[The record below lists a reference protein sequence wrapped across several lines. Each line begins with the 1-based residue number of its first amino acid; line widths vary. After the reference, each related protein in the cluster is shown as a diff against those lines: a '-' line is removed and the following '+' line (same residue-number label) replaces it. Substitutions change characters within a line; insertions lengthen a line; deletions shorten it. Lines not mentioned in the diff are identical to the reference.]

1 MKGFYVFLEMLP
13 FFGMAG
19 LFVLQ
24 CAAWIFAVGR
34 LLKDEAD
41 IEDVLLL
48 IPGAC
53 VIGLAWV
60 TARNIPK
67 ALRRKP

>member
-1 MKGFYVFLEMLP
+1 MKGVYVFLEMLP
-13 FFGMAG
+13 FLGMAG

-24 CAAWIFAVGR
+24 CVAWIYAVCR
-34 LLKDEAD
+34 LIKDEAD

-53 VIGLAWV
+53 VVGLAYIA
-60 TARNIPK
+60 ARNIPK
-67 ALRRKP
+67 ALRRKR

>member
-1 MKGFYVFLEMLP
+1 MKGVYVFLEMLP

-24 CAAWIFAVGR
+24 CAAWIYAVYR
-34 LLKDEAD
+34 LIKDEAD

-53 VIGLAWV
+53 VVGLACIA
-60 TARNIPK
+60 ARNIQK
-67 ALRRKP
+67 ALRRKR